1 MRRKLALSA
10 ALAAALSTASL
21 AEAAPRALTI
31 DDAVALALR
40 TNPRLTSS
48 RARAEAGDINAVSV
62 GRRMLPSIHVSD
74 EAQLWN
80 APFAIT
86 LPGGGTGGTAGTG
99 GTMGMATAP
108 AFVVRNRETN
118 TFAASFDQPLLGLFR
133 ANDERETLT
142 EQSAGE
148 RNQIAAAESD
158 IRQAVETQFLQ
169 VFEAQALEQIASASV
184 RELSEQV
191 TVAKARLA
199 SGVITNADLLRIEVA
214 VANAQQQGL
223 EAHSQAQTARAQLFA
238 AMGIM
243 PGEGAE
249 LTLVEPATRLAS
261 ARSRSTAPSLGSL
274 LPQAQAHRPELKQQE
289 HLVLAA
295 DRQVA
300 AKTYALLPDIDAEGA
315 YIRTDGQLFAP
326 PNQAY
331 LGLKATWAIWEWGAT
346 NLQRKAAAIQADAAR
361 RDQEV
366 LARQIEAELTA
377 SVAQGDA
384 ARGAV
389 DTAGKALAS
398 AQEAY
403 RVTDAALKAGAA
415 TTTDLLESESALT
428 QARLNLTRAE
438 YDLVLSDV
446 AMAHATGAVGVAG
459 LPPS

>member
-1 MRRKLALSA
+1 MLRSVAVIATTLFVIITLASGA
-10 ALAAALSTASL
+10 AQ
-21 AEAAPRALTI
+21 AAPRALTI

-40 TNPRLTSS
+40 SSPRLIAA
-48 RARAEAGDINAVSV
+48 RQRAEASDVNASSAT
-62 GRRMLPSIHVSD
+62 RRMLPAIHVSD

-80 APFAIT
+80 APFSI
-86 LPGGGTGGTAGTG
+86 LFPSPNGTPQLFT
-99 GTMGMATAP
+99 
-108 AFVVRNRETN
+108 VRNKETN
-118 TFAASFDQPLLGLFR
+118 TFTASFDQPLLGLFR
-133 ANDERETLT
+133 ATDERETLT

-148 RNQIAAAESD
+148 RDQIAATESD

-169 VFEAQALEQIASASV
+169 VFEAQALEQIATASV

-223 EAHSQAQTARAQLFA
+223 QAHSQGQTARAQLFA

-261 ARSRSTAPSLGSL
+261 ARARSSSPSLALL
-274 LPQAQAHRPELKQQE
+274 LPEAQAHRAELRQQT

-300 AKTYALLPDIDAEGA
+300 AKTYALLPDIDAEAA

-326 PNQAY
+326 PNSAY
-331 LGLKATWAIWEWGAT
+331 LGLKATWAIWEWGAS
-346 NLQRKAAAIQADAAR
+346 NLQRQAAALQADAAR

-377 SVAQGDA
+377 SLAQGDA

-389 DTAGKALAS
+389 ETAEKAVAS
-398 AQEAY
+398 AEEAY

-446 AMAHATGAVGVAG
+446 ATAHATGAVGVAG

>member
-1 MRRKLALSA
+1 
-10 ALAAALSTASL
+10 
-21 AEAAPRALTI
+21 
-31 DDAVALALR
+31 V
-40 TNPRLTSS
+40 
-48 RARAEAGDINAVSV
+48 
-62 GRRMLPSIHVSD
+62 H
-74 EAQLWN
+74 
-80 APFAIT
+80 
-86 LPGGGTGGTAGTG
+86 
-99 GTMGMATAP
+99 
-108 AFVVRNRETN
+108 
-118 TFAASFDQPLLGLFR
+118 
-133 ANDERETLT
+133 
-142 EQSAGE
+142 
-148 RNQIAAAESD
+148 
-158 IRQAVETQFLQ
+158 
-169 VFEAQALEQIASASV
+169 
-184 RELSEQV
+184 ELSEQV

>member
-1 MRRKLALSA
+1 MLRSATLATVLPTIVLLTSA
-10 ALAAALSTASL
+10 

-40 TNPRLTSS
+40 TNPQLAAARSRVEASDVNASS
-48 RARAEAGDINAVSV
+48 VT
-62 GRRMLPSIHVSD
+62 RRMLPAIRVSD

-80 APFAIT
+80 APFAIVF
-86 LPGGGTGGTAGTG
+86 PGGAGGSMGTG
-99 GTMGMATAP
+99 GTMGMSAP

-118 TFAASFDQPLLGLFR
+118 TFVASFDQPLLGLFR
-133 ANDERETLT
+133 ANDERETLS
-142 EQSAGE
+142 EQTASA
-148 RNQIAAAESD
+148 RSQIAAAESD
-158 IRQAVETQFLQ
+158 IRQAVETQFLH
-169 VFEAQALEQIASASV
+169 VFEAQALEQIANASV
-184 RELSEQV
+184 HELSEQV